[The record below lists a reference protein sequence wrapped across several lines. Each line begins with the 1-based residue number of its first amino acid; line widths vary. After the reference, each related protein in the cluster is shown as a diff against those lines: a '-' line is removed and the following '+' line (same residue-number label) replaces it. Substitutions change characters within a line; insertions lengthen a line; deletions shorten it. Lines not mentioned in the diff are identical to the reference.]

1 MQMFQM
7 TPNVVRRKMS
17 EEVSA
22 LPNDYA
28 FLLFLRTVDDHPTDA
43 TKDCM
48 KIQLR
53 EAIFMQTSY
62 KERWANDRAKP
73 TEPL

>member
-1 MQMFQM
+1 MS
-7 TPNVVRRKMS
+7 PNVVRRKIS

-22 LPNDYA
+22 SLNDYA
-28 FLLFLRTVDDHPTDA
+28 FLLFLKTVDDHATDA
-43 TKDCM
+43 TEDCM

-62 KERWANDRAKP
+62 KEHRTNDRDMA
-73 TEPL
+73 TARL

>member
-1 MQMFQM
+1 
-7 TPNVVRRKMS
+7 MS
-17 EEVSA
+17 KEVSA

-28 FLLFLRTVDDHPTDA
+28 FLLFLRTVTDRPTD
-43 TKDCM
+43 TTEDCM

-62 KERWANDRAKP
+62 KERRVNDRGMS
-73 TEPL
+73 TERL